1 MPDDALS
8 PILETLPET
17 RKHLKE
23 MREIILANAVMFGEI
38 PAPTFAEAARAR
50 FLMDRFTEGGCQTIS
65 TDEVGNAVGIVPG
78 TKSGSGHILVSAHL
92 DTPFSKSIDHTVT
105 VQKNG
110 LSGAGVLDNALGVA
124 IVASLPIMLEKLG
137 LSLEHDLLLMGSTRS
152 LGPGDIEGMRF
163 FLNNNKLPIEAGVI
177 VEGATL
183 GRLSYAS
190 LGMSRG
196 VINCRIP
203 HGYDFSRFGAAGA
216 VAILN
221 RVISGML
228 AIRTP
233 KEPATQIILGSFEGG
248 TTFNTIAKSGAL
260 RYEIRSEQSG
270 LVGEINHQIVS
281 LLDEIRSSSGV
292 TLRQDE
298 VARRHNGGL
307 DYAHP
312 LVRTC
317 REVMQSL
324 DIDPI
329 VAPTTGEL
337 AALIEKDIPGV
348 TLGMTYGENRHLQ
361 DELVAIDPI
370 FTGLAQL
377 LAVLQAIDKGICHDQ
392 A

>member
-8 PILETLPET
+8 PILETLPDT
-17 RKHLKE
+17 RKRLKE
-23 MREIILANAVMFGEI
+23 MREILLANAVMFGEI

-50 FLMDRFTEGGCQTIS
+50 FLMDRFTEGGCLSAS

-78 TKSGSGHILVSAHL
+78 TKSGSGCILLAAHL
-92 DTPFSKSIDHTVT
+92 DTPFAKSVDHTVT

-110 LSGAGVLDNALGVA
+110 LAGAGILDNALGVA
-124 IVASLPIMLEKLG
+124 VIASLPIILEKLG
-137 LSLEHDLLLMGSTRS
+137 IEFEHDLLLMGSTRS
-152 LGPGDIEGMRF
+152 LGSGDIEGMRF

-196 VINCRIP
+196 VVNCRIP

-221 RVISGML
+221 RVISGIL
-228 AIRTP
+228 NIRTP
-233 KEPATQIILGSFEGG
+233 KEPVTQIILGSVEGG
-248 TTFNTIAKSGAL
+248 TSFNTIAKSGTL

-270 LVGEINHQIVS
+270 LVGDINRQIES
-281 LLDEIRSSSGV
+281 LLGEIRSSSGV
-292 TLRQDE
+292 TLRLDE

-307 DYAHP
+307 TYTDP
-312 LVRTC
+312 LVSTC
-317 REVMQSL
+317 RAVMEVL
-324 DIDPI
+324 NVDTI

-337 AALIEKDIPGV
+337 AALIENNIPGV
-348 TLGMTYGENRHLQ
+348 TLGMTYGENRHMQ

-377 LAVLQAIDKGICHDQ
+377 LAVLQAIDKGICHDE